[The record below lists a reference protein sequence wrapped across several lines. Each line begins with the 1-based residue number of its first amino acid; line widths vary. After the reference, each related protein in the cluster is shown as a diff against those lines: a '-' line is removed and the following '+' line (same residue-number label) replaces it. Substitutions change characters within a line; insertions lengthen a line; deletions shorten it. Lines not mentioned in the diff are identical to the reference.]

1 VNRPDITPAKGGA
14 LASVHRLERELE
26 ASRAART
33 AAESLVEAA
42 RSESARLV
50 DEARIR
56 ALDASSARHRA
67 ALASADRD
75 AAAIATAARSDEA
88 ELRSRADAGWPAA
101 VKAALDLVL
110 PARARNVA

>member
-1 VNRPDITPAKGGA
+1 MNRPDITPATGGA
-14 LASVHRLERELE
+14 LESVHRLERELE

-56 ALDASSARHRA
+56 ALDASSARYRA
-67 ALASADRD
+67 ALDMAHRD
-75 AAAIATAARSDEA
+75 AAAIATAARSDESA
-88 ELRSRADAGWPAA
+88 LRSRADAHWAAA
-101 VKAALDLVL
+101 VQAALDLVL